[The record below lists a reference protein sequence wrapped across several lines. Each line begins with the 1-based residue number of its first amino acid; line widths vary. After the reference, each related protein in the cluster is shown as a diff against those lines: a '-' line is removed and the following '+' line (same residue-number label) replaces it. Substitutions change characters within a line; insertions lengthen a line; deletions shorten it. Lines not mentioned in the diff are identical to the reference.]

1 MDVDVTEEATAV
13 GLEDILIEGTL
24 DSQTSSDPKKA
35 HTGIINSRHN
45 KPKKA
50 NTQIISKGT

>member
-13 GLEDILIEGTL
+13 GLEDFLIEGTL

-35 HTGIINSRHN
+35 NTEKINSRHN